1 MGMELG
7 EVGCMIQIQVQM
19 HYSPP
24 CNLLYDMMGSLMPLY
39 VTATRRQWSMVNGHT
54 MFWMYGVPGRNL
66 CWLGTEYGVAAGV
79 SSRVMVMGPFFGE
92 CGAICAQGSRARRRW
107 LDLGCVNSE
116 VVTWLDLVELYATS
130 GDCDFLVSSRA

>member
-39 VTATRRQWSMVNGHT
+39 VTATRRQWSMVNGQWPHDVLDVRST
-54 MFWMYGVPGRNL
+54 RKESL
-66 CWLGTEYGVAAGV
+66 L
-79 SSRVMVMGPFFGE
+79 
-92 CGAICAQGSRARRRW
+92 ARH
-107 LDLGCVNSE
+107 
-116 VVTWLDLVELYATS
+116 
-130 GDCDFLVSSRA
+130 